1 MIDEILK
8 HNEDFVNN
16 GSYLHYSAGKYP
28 RKKLA
33 VLSCMD
39 TRLVELLPAALG
51 IKDGDVKMIKNAGA
65 VITDPFDTTVRSL
78 IIAVLELGVEEIM
91 VITHTNCG
99 VASSTPGTIR
109 SHLAARGIAKETI
122 NRMEAEGLDFNL
134 WFQGFETPQEEAE
147 RTVSLLRTHPLLPR
161 DVKINGFVID
171 VVTGRLEPVN

>member
-99 VASSTPGTIR
+99 VASITPGTIR
-109 SHLAARGIAKETI
+109 SHLAARLGLVPGEFFKISDFIGIYSIYITGYENK
-122 NRMEAEGLDFNL
+122 R
-134 WFQGFETPQEEAE
+134 QE
-147 RTVSLLRTHPLLPR
+147 R
-161 DVKINGFVID
+161 
-171 VVTGRLEPVN
+171 

>member
-99 VASSTPGTIR
+99 VASITPGTIR

-122 NRMEAEGLDFNL
+122 NRMEAEGLD
-134 WFQGFETPQEEAE
+134 FETPQEEAE

>member
-99 VASSTPGTIR
+99 VASGSRALKRRRRKLNAPSPSSERIR
-109 SHLAARGIAKETI
+109 YSHV
-122 NRMEAEGLDFNL
+122 M
-134 WFQGFETPQEEAE
+134 
-147 RTVSLLRTHPLLPR
+147 
-161 DVKINGFVID
+161 
-171 VVTGRLEPVN
+171 

>member
-91 VITHTNCG
+91 VITPTNCG
-99 VASSTPGTIR
+99 VASITPGPIR
-109 SHLAARGIAKETI
+109 SHLAARGSANATI
-122 NRMEAEGLDFNL
+122 WKRRDWTLTSGSRALKRRRRKLNA
-134 WFQGFETPQEEAE
+134 PSPSSE
-147 RTVSLLRTHPLLPR
+147 RIRYSHVM
-161 DVKINGFVID
+161 
-171 VVTGRLEPVN
+171 